1 MQNWKIWI
9 IEREREKKMVLLF
22 DLGNTLDGTRTLAK
36 SRRVSIE
43 FLLSDKEVKM
53 FLLLLLKESLKVVKA
68 ERSPPLSK

>member
-1 MQNWKIWI
+1 
-9 IEREREKKMVLLF
+9 MVLLF

-68 ERSPPLSK
+68 ERSPHLSK